1 MIVLSK
7 AQILSLHK
15 ELIERSG
22 GTKGIL
28 NENLLDSALSSPFQT
43 FENMDLYPTI
53 IHKAA
58 RLSFGLVSNHAF
70 IDGNKRIAVHAMLV
84 FLELNNIVLIYS
96 QEDLSSFFIDVA
108 SGNKGYDDIVDW
120 IIAHQS

>member
-28 NENLLDSALSSPFQT
+28 NENLLDSALSFPFQA

-58 RLSFGLVSNHAF
+58 
-70 IDGNKRIAVHAMLV
+70 
-84 FLELNNIVLIYS
+84 ELWTGFKSRFYRR
-96 QEDLSSFFIDVA
+96 Q
-108 SGNKGYDDIVDW
+108 
-120 IIAHQS
+120 